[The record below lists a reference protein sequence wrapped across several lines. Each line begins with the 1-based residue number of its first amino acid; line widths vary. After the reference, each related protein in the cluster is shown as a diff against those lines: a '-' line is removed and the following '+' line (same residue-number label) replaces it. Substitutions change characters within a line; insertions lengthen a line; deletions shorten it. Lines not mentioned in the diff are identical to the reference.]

1 MDDDRR
7 LNAERFEEA
16 FYSGKATEAADAGQ
30 IAEGVSEE
38 ALAPAKAIGHSPELM
53 ELLKGLIKN
62 Q

>member
-1 MDDDRR
+1 LQRIH
-7 LNAERFEEA
+7 
-16 FYSGKATEAADAGQ
+16 

-38 ALAPAKAIGHSPELM
+38 ALALAKAIGHSPELM